1 MGPNILCFRDVAK
14 YVDRC
19 WTEQIIFGLETCV
32 AFDHRWS
39 SLLIIYLSCFG
50 YQWLPF
56 AAPRPLVLL
65 VSPTS
70 GSLPF
75 LRSRQTCSTCQTSVW
90 WFHTFLFKI
99 PMPDDPN
106 VHGWSCDAN
115 QQVLSQC
122 RDMCMMQ
129 HNLCMVLSITH
140 MYDVYTYVVTQTHTH
155 THTHFVQQ
163 MSSARSTPCATRP
176 SIHGYLC
183 VSSEAVPSFPSS
195 FNVPFKGDQHL
206 PCLCHGYD
214 SGWDVQAVFVV

>member
-1 MGPNILCFRDVAK
+1 M
-14 YVDRC
+14 
-19 WTEQIIFGLETCV
+19 
-32 AFDHRWS
+32 
-39 SLLIIYLSCFG
+39 
-50 YQWLPF
+50 
-56 AAPRPLVLL
+56 L

-155 THTHFVQQ
+155 THFVQQ

-214 SGWDVQAVFVV
+214 SG